1 MGWITYC
8 GGQLGSG
15 AVLQPPI
22 IVLAADELPPSG
34 LLAVV
39 APGAL
44 AMLQL
49 GNGRPFHK
57 SEKSCSTGA
66 THWLMLCQGPA
77 RHSKTVQPST
87 ARAGTAAKTVA
98 SATAAIRIPFDIST
112 SRCVNQAARA
122 A

>member
-8 GGQLGSG
+8 GGEPGAG

-22 IVLAADELPPSG
+22 IVLPADELPPIG

-49 GNGRPFHK
+49 GNGWPFHK
-57 SEKSCSTGA
+57 SEKSCSTGS

-77 RHSKTVQPST
+77 RHSNTVQPST
-87 ARAGTAAKTVA
+87 ARAGTVAKAVA
-98 SATAAIRIPFDIST
+98 STTAAIRTRFDIST

>member
-8 GGQLGSG
+8 GGQPGCG
-15 AVLQPPI
+15 AVLQPAI
-22 IVLAADELPPSG
+22 IVLPADELPPSG

-39 APGAL
+39 APWAL

-77 RHSKTVQPST
+77 RHSNTLQPST
-87 ARAGTAAKTVA
+87 ARAGTVAKALA
-98 SATAAIRIPFDIST
+98 SATVAIRIRFDIST
-112 SRCVNQAARA
+112 SRCVNQADRA